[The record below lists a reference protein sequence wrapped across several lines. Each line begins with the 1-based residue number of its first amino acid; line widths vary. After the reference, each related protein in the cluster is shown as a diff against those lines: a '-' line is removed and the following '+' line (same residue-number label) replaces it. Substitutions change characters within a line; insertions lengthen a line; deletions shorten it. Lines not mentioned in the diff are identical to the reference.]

1 MESYGYRFE
10 TADLVIVISGDTSPT
25 EQTIKACAG
34 SDVLIHDA
42 QMLDLY
48 TKMPER
54 LHAFVTKYH
63 TATEE
68 LAVLATKAKPKLLV
82 VYHTV
87 SFPAELHR
95 QSS

>member
-1 MESYGYRFE
+1 
-10 TADLVIVISGDTSPT
+10 
-25 EQTIKACAG
+25 
-34 SDVLIHDA
+34 
-42 QMLDLY
+42 MLDLY

-63 TATEE
+63 TATKE

-87 SFPAELHR
+87 NFPAELHR